1 MKQRNGMAVVWNHS
15 QINCFRRV
23 YVVTEEVKEN
33 IDYSQK
39 ELYMPN
45 TNRPQALNTL

>member
-1 MKQRNGMAVVWNHS
+1 MAVVWNHS

-23 YVVTEEVKEN
+23 HMVTDGEVKEN

-45 TNRPQALNTL
+45 TNRPQVLNTL